1 MKTTIDLGRWLSLGL
16 VLLISNSALAQKLV
30 KMDEGQAK
38 TISVQ
43 QDVSSVFI
51 SQPEIADYQV
61 IDSRNIVVY
70 AKETG
75 RAALLAFNENG
86 EIIVTKNIQVNKSLE
101 PIRQQLEIHYPN
113 VEVSVSNIGD
123 QLVLTGTVPNEQLKD
138 DLGVM
143 VGELLAKKSE
153 EKLVEWSGDL
163 DDQNDN
169 EVSFMTRRSFEG
181 LVNNI
186 EVVTTKQVNVKLTI
200 AEVSQSFME
209 EIGVQYGSSGANPG
223 IFVNPIKDFSSSD
236 ILSVI
241 TAIGDDTV
249 GHVLAEPNL
258 SVISGENAS
267 FLVGGEI
274 PVVTVVDGGTN
285 IEYKEFGIRL
295 DLMAK
300 VLNDEKIKLAL
311 MPEVSSLDTQYEDRR
326 YSLPALKSRRAQT
339 TVELGD
345 GQSFVLAGLL
355 SSEDQESL
363 SKIPYIGDIPVLGAL
378 FRKSSTKR
386 NKMELIIVAT
396 VNLVQP
402 VEASQ
407 IQLPMMQKTSTLSRY
422 FGLESGYQ
430 TSSEKWV
437 GNILSTGG
445 FKYD

>member
-1 MKTTIDLGRWLSLGL
+1 MKMTINLGRWLSFGL
-16 VLLISNSALAQKLV
+16 VLLVSNSVLAQKLV
-30 KMDEGQAK
+30 RMDEGQAK
-38 TISVQ
+38 TILVK
-43 QDVSSVFI
+43 QDISSVFI

-86 EIIVTKNIQVNKSLE
+86 EIIVAKDIQVNKSLE
-101 PIRQQLEIHYPN
+101 PIRQQLEIQYPN
-113 VEVSVSNIGD
+113 VEAKISNIGD
-123 QLVLTGTVPNEQLKD
+123 QVVLTGTVPNEQLKD
-138 DLGVM
+138 DLGVL

-153 EKLVEWSGDL
+153 DKLIEWSGDL
-163 DDQNDN
+163 DEQNDN
-169 EVSFMTRRSFEG
+169 EVGFMTRRSFEG

-209 EIGVQYGSSGANPG
+209 EIGVQYGSAGVNPG

-241 TAIGDDTV
+241 TAIGDDKV

-274 PVVTVVDGGTN
+274 PVVTVADGGTN

-300 VLNDEKIKLAL
+300 VLKDDKIKLAL
-311 MPEVSSLDTQYEDRR
+311 MPEVSSLDTQYEDRS
-326 YSLPALKSRRAQT
+326 YNLPALKSRRAQT

-355 SSEDQESL
+355 SSEDEESL

-407 IQLPMMQKTSTLSRY
+407 IQIPMMQKTSTLSRY

>member
-1 MKTTIDLGRWLSLGL
+1 MKTTINLGRWLSFGL

-75 RAALLAFNENG
+75 RAALLVFNENG

-113 VEVSVSNIGD
+113 VEVNVSNIGD
-123 QLVLTGTVPNEQLKD
+123 QVVLTGTVPNEQLKD

-143 VGELLAKKSE
+143 VGELLAKKSD

-407 IQLPMMQKTSTLSRY
+407 LQLPMMQKTSTLSRY

>member
-1 MKTTIDLGRWLSLGL
+1 MKTTINLGRWLSLGL

-38 TISVQ
+38 TISVK

-123 QLVLTGTVPNEQLKD
+123 QVVLTGTVPNEQLKD

-339 TVELGD
+339 AVELGD